1 MDEEL
6 MKCYQE
12 TITLLQFRNPGYT
25 FHGEF
30 RGSEDGKTAFRLFYY
45 KELDSN
51 GEWSARTQGEK
62 IYKYMPTA
70 EKALW
75 YFVKTSKNRVF

>member
-1 MDEEL
+1 MNEEL

-30 RGSEDGKTAFRLFYY
+30 RNSDDGRL
-45 KELDSN
+45 LSD
-51 GEWSARTQGEK
+51 
-62 IYKYMPTA
+62 
-70 EKALW
+70 
-75 YFVKTSKNRVF
+75 YFIIRN